1 VQAHPS
7 SRRLFKA
14 RSSINATP
22 STKELAMQIN
32 GLTERQVELL
42 DTMWSIE
49 EYTEL
54 EEWMATLSRAD
65 RIEAQNLQR
74 LVVLETFEELLEQDG
89 YPEANRVID
98 QFRLT
103 K

>member
-1 VQAHPS
+1 M
-7 SRRLFKA
+7 K
-14 RSSINATP
+14 I
-22 STKELAMQIN
+22 E

-42 DTMWSIE
+42 DTMWDIE

-54 EEWMATLSRAD
+54 EAWMDTLDPSERK
-65 RIEAQNLQR
+65 EAEALQR
-74 LVVLETFEELLEQDG
+74 LVVLETFEELLEQEG
-89 YPEANRVID
+89 YLEAIRVIN

>member
-1 VQAHPS
+1 MK
-7 SRRLFKA
+7 L
-14 RSSINATP
+14 
-22 STKELAMQIN
+22 E

-42 DTMWSIE
+42 ETMWSFDGFE
-49 EYTEL
+49 EL
-54 EEWMATLSRAD
+54 ELWMATLDRAD
-65 RIEAQNLQR
+65 RIEAQNLQN
-74 LVVLETFEELLEQDG
+74 LVILEAFEEAMEHSK

>member
-1 VQAHPS
+1 M
-7 SRRLFKA
+7 R
-14 RSSINATP
+14 I
-22 STKELAMQIN
+22 E

-42 DTMWSIE
+42 DTMWAIE

-65 RIEAQNLQR
+65 RIEAQRLQQ

-89 YPEANRVID
+89 YPDANRVID